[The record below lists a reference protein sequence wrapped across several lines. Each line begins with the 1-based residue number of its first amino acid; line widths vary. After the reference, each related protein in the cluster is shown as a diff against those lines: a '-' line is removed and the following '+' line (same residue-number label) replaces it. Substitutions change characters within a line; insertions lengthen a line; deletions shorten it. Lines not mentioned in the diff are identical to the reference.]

1 MSRRGKSRRQK
12 DKKNNSKV
20 VVITGILI
28 LLFLMFFSVIFSIIN
43 MGNNKIMLGV
53 KIGNIDVANLT
64 QEEATEKIQKWY
76 KEIALSN
83 ISVKYKELEEN
94 ITIEQFD
101 SNIDIDKVVREAC
114 LIGKSGN
121 IIKDN
126 YDILFS
132 MIFKNKIKLDIQLD
146 EEKIN
151 KKIVEINSKLPDAM
165 KESNYYIEEN
175 NLIIKKGKS
184 GIVINEEEFKK
195 MLNTAMIKEESREI
209 AIPTINK
216 NLEEIDVEKIH
227 KEIYKEPQNASITK
241 KPVEIKTHVNGIDFA
256 ISLEEAKQILQEEK
270 EEYIIPLNI
279 TVPEITIEK
288 IGKEAFPY
296 VLGTFSTTYSTNN
309 KNRVTNLE
317 LSSEKIDGTIIMPGE
332 IFSYNKI
339 VGERTIAKGYKEA
352 AVYAGGKVVDGIGGG
367 ICQLSSTLYNAVIY
381 ANLEITERSNHMFLT
396 SYVTA
401 GRDATVSWGTLDF
414 CFKNT
419 RSYPI
424 KIQSS
429 VKNGVVTTSIY
440 GMREEKEYEVVIES
454 TVLEVIPYK
463 VNYIK
468 DNTLPQ
474 GTEEIKQ
481 YGSEGARSV
490 TYKVLKYNGVI
501 ISKELLSNDTYSSLE
516 RIIKKGTKKVQGV
529 SAVPDNENT
538 ETVYGNINELNP
550 ELLDM
555 IKELE

>member
-43 MGNNKIMLGV
+43 MGNNKIILGV

-132 MIFKNKIKLDIQLD
+132 MIFKNKLKLDIQLD

-165 KESNYYIEEN
+165 KESNYYIEES

-184 GIVINEEEFKK
+184 GIVINEDEFKK
-195 MLNTAMIKEESREI
+195 MLNTAMLKEEKREFT
-209 AIPTINK
+209 IPTINK
-216 NLEEIDVEKIH
+216 NLEEIDIEKIH

-256 ISLEEAKQILQEEK
+256 ISLEEAKQKLKEEK
-270 EEYIIPLNI
+270 DEYIIPLNI

-296 VLGTFSTTYSTNN
+296 VLGTFSTTYSTSN

-463 VNYIK
+463 INYIK
-468 DNTLPQ
+468 DSSLPQ

-490 TYKVLKYNGVI
+490 TYKVLKYNGIV

-529 SAVPDNENT
+529 NAIPEDNNAET
-538 ETVYGNINELNP
+538 EYGNINELNP